1 MNAFTMQVQQHRPF
15 ARNRKTRSNRC
26 SCSPMYNSASSSVLP
41 LLSVLTLLAL
51 NLLPLLSLIITLL
64 IVVSLIIL

>member
-15 ARNRKTRSNRC
+15 ARNRKTQGYTS
-26 SCSPMYNSASSSVLP
+26 SCSSMCDTTSFSVP
-41 LLSVLTLLAL
+41 SLLLVLARLIL
-51 NLLPLLSLIITLL
+51 NLLPLLSLISLL